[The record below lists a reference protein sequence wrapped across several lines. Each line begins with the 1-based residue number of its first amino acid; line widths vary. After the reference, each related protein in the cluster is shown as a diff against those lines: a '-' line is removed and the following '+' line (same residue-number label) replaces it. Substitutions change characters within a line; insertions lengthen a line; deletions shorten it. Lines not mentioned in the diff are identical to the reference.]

1 MVPYT
6 MIKKPLVILL
16 LITHQNLPILHGFSL
31 LSSQFFLRSVVPPF
45 SREKRRALFSY
56 SSAMAAPRGTAI
68 KMGLRGK
75 RRRAEIRQLK
85 QQATPAY
92 VRTPYGPIRPQSR
105 PRMCM
110 TCAGRGRIRCPICEG
125 KGHLPATGHAQ
136 RYNKIHQ
143 PIVGSR
149 WTSVLIREG
158 HRQYTVSETKG
169 SPKKGNKKDMQVRM
183 SNCCGPE
190 EDRVHIWITL
200 QELRDK
206 NVWRAGWT
214 TLQDIIMADH
224 GALLDIKECFR
235 CKGET
240 VVECPECGGIG
251 QGRQIT
257 TVFSFARMYNHTF
270 LLFKFLT

>member
-1 MVPYT
+1 
-6 MIKKPLVILL
+6 MIRRCLVLL
-16 LITHQNLPILHGFSL
+16 LFITHHNLPILYCYSLVSSHFFPYSTVPSL
-31 LSSQFFLRSVVPPF
+31 L
-45 SREKRRALFSY
+45 REKGRVSFGY
-56 SSAMAAPRGTAI
+56 SSTMTTSRGNSI
-68 KMGLRGK
+68 KMGLKGK

-85 QQATPAY
+85 QQATPAC
-92 VRTPYGPIRPQSR
+92 VQTPYGPIRPQSR

-110 TCAGRGRIRCPICEG
+110 TCAGRGCIRCPICEG

-136 RYNKIHQ
+136 KYNKIHQ

-235 CKGET
+235 CKGST
-240 VVECPECGGIG
+240 VVECPDCGGIG
-251 QGRQIT
+251 QGTQI
-257 TVFSFARMYNHTF
+257 FLERIYHDTF
-270 LLFKFLT
+270 IFFEFLI